1 MLSLSTNTHQRK
13 LLNTPE
19 HKRVYVSRKTRGR
32 LEGASV
38 VEPES
43 LRGLRMELPV
53 ELVLEN
59 LLKGKVLLLDTDSA
73 YQARLVR
80 AKLRRLME
88 KKGINGRL
96 VQVQVDDGGQPK
108 YAIMLEETLRE
119 LLAEEEEDT
128 GEAP

>member
-1 MLSLSTNTHQRK
+1 M
-13 LLNTPE
+13 
-19 HKRVYVSRKTRGR
+19 
-32 LEGASV
+32 

-43 LRGLRMELPV
+43 LRGLKMELPV

-59 LLKGKVLLLDTDSA
+59 LLKGKVLLLDTDSP

-88 KKGINGRL
+88 KKGISGRL
-96 VQVQVDDGGQPK
+96 VQVQVDDGGQPR

>member
-1 MLSLSTNTHQRK
+1 M
-13 LLNTPE
+13 
-19 HKRVYVSRKTRGR
+19 
-32 LEGASV
+32 

-43 LRGLRMELPV
+43 LRGLKMELPV
-53 ELVLEN
+53 ELVLES
-59 LLKGKVLLLDTDSA
+59 LLRGQVLLLDTDSP

-88 KKGINGRL
+88 KKGISGRL
-96 VQVQVDDGGQPK
+96 VQVRVDDGGQPR

>member
-1 MLSLSTNTHQRK
+1 
-13 LLNTPE
+13 
-19 HKRVYVSRKTRGR
+19 VSRKARGR

-59 LLKGKVLLLDTDSA
+59 LLKGKVLLLDTDSP

>member
-1 MLSLSTNTHQRK
+1 
-13 LLNTPE
+13 
-19 HKRVYVSRKTRGR
+19 VSRKARGR
-32 LEGASV
+32 LGGASV

-53 ELVLEN
+53 DLVLES
-59 LLKGKVLLLDTDSA
+59 LLRGQVLLLDTDSP

-96 VQVQVDDGGQPK
+96 VQVQVDDGGQPR

>member
-1 MLSLSTNTHQRK
+1 VSKK
-13 LLNTPE
+13 L
-19 HKRVYVSRKTRGR
+19 RGR

-43 LRGLRMELPV
+43 LRGRRMELPV

-59 LLKGKVLLLDTDSA
+59 LLRGKVLVLDTDSA
-73 YQARLVR
+73 YEARLVR
-80 AKLRRLME
+80 MKLRRMME

-96 VQVQVDDGGQPK
+96 VQVRVDDGGQPK

-128 GEAP
+128 GEAAEP

>member
-1 MLSLSTNTHQRK
+1 M
-13 LLNTPE
+13 
-19 HKRVYVSRKTRGR
+19 
-32 LEGASV
+32 

-43 LRGLRMELPV
+43 LRGLKMELPV
-53 ELVLEN
+53 ELVLES
-59 LLKGKVLLLDTDSA
+59 LLRGQVLLLDTDSP

-88 KKGINGRL
+88 KKGISGRL
-96 VQVQVDDGGQPK
+96 VQVRVDDGGQPK